1 MLSKSFLDAA
11 PLISVIMPS
20 YNCAE
25 TIEIA
30 IRSIL
35 HQTYTR
41 LELIVV
47 DDNSTDATA
56 QVVERLANEDSR
68 VRYCKVASDDPH
80 RFNVRGRNINA
91 GWAARNYGLDVARGE
106 WVTFQDADDASL
118 LNRIEWQHRLALL
131 HDSNHVCIQWV
142 VFDESRLEASLDVEL
157 FLQEFSQNPSMISAD
172 QISVLGRKTKG
183 LMISLLGKTIEYV
196 PFEWRRKRIIHRL
209 FFGALDA
216 YPGSGNCPLLK
227 TEMAKAIRFH
237 PQNQRFWPSFMGRG
251 ADRDFNFR
259 VAEKFGKSVSF
270 NIPLYLWRAPSENVP
285 FQQVDRYLYREALNV
300 G

>member
-30 IRSIL
+30 MRSIL
-35 HQTYTR
+35 RQTYTH

-68 VRYCKVASDDPH
+68 VRYYKVVSDDPH
-80 RFNVRGRNINA
+80 RFNTRGRNINA
-91 GWAARNYGLDVARGE
+91 GWAARNVGLDIARGE

-118 LNRIEWQHRLALL
+118 LNRIEWQYRLALL
-131 HDSNHVCIQWV
+131 HHSDHVCIQWMA
-142 VFDESRLEASLDVEL
+142 FKASRLDMFLDVEL
-157 FLQEFSQNPSMISAD
+157 FLQECDLEQSMISAQ
-172 QISVLGRKTKG
+172 QIRALGRKAKG
-183 LMISLLGKTIEYV
+183 LMISLLGEKIRCV
-196 PFEWRRKRIIHRL
+196 PFEWRRKRVLHKL
-209 FFGALDA
+209 FFGSLDA

-227 TEMAKAIRFH
+227 TEMARAIRFH
-237 PQNQRFWPSFMGRG
+237 SQTERFWPSFMGRG

-270 NIPLYLWRAPSENVP
+270 NMPLYLWRAPSENPP
-285 FQQVDRYLYREALNV
+285 FQNTDKYLYE
-300 G
+300 